1 MRAFFAV
8 VLATCFAVAPVLSRQ
23 QPTAANETPSQ
34 FYLRYRAAVPAATT
48 VQQIVE
54 FWSEDQR
61 GEFNAAPASD
71 RPDLNEIKAV
81 FQGASGIK
89 VLKESA
95 TPTTAVVEAE
105 ATIDGK
111 RARTTVQLVREK
123 DGWKV
128 ASGPERWQER

>member
-1 MRAFFAV
+1 MRAILAV
-8 VLATCFAVAPVLSRQ
+8 ALATCFTVAPVFSQQ
-23 QPTAANETPSQ
+23 QPAPANETPSQ
-34 FYLRYRAAVPAATT
+34 FYLRYRAAVPVATT

-54 FWSEDQR
+54 FWSADQR

-95 TPTTAVVEAE
+95 TPNTATVEAE
-105 ATIDGK
+105 ATIEGK
-111 RARTTVQLVREK
+111 RVRTTVQLVREK

-128 ASGPERWQER
+128 ASGPERWQ